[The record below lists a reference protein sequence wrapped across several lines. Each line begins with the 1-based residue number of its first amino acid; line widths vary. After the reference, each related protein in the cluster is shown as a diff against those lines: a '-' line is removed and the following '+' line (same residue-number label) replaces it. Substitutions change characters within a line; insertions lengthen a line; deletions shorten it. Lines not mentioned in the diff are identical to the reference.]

1 MTDAFLFFDG
11 YRLYAH
17 DASGTILRSWQA
29 YSGTVDFNHPR
40 YQPMANAGPTPE
52 GVYVIDYS
60 IGQNWDDL
68 SAYQKS
74 LAMAGMGTW
83 PGGTASW
90 GNHRIQLGFLPGDT
104 HYGRSGFFIH
114 GGDAPGSIGCIDLVG
129 GMDDFYQWMSQQSGP
144 VSLRVDY
151 SLYANGAAE
160 LASIS
165 PSPLIEGDYRN
176 ATARAIVEV
185 EAPLTPTTLNPNGV
199 ELASSAVIGERTDY
213 FYNVATLRLTGFDDE
228 VNFDPVVPTWLQ
240 AVNGEGGDDTFNV
253 FAKLPSIDGGA
264 GVNTLSFHRYI
275 PLQPQNPYGVT
286 FDLLNPAAREPGGSS
301 PSVINIQNVT
311 GSGYADLISGDSG
324 RNVLKGGAGTD
335 TLYGR
340 GGDDDLYGG
349 SHLNNL
355 FGGAGQDKLY
365 GEDGWG
371 NLHGEDDDDVLY
383 AGSGAGESHLYGGK
397 GNDTLHGGSSIT
409 RFYADEGN
417 DTFFMGSGTNYLSY
431 AASPDAI
438 VADLHAGT
446 VTGGYATGDTI
457 VGSFRNVTGT
467 SKADTFILG
476 SAGSMIWGGEGLD
489 TYVMGSGA
497 DKILDGTAFQHNGQ
511 GAIIDYR
518 GSSAGITLKYTSPSI
533 GFVGTTGW
541 ATGDEIMVSQQVT
554 IHGTEQIDHIVGR
567 GWSQAWMYSNGDE
580 TVFGYGGADIIDLR
594 SGNNY
599 VDGGEG
605 NDTITT
611 AEGNDIVLGGDGD
624 DVISVGLG
632 SDVVYAEAGMDTIL
646 TLADS
651 QVDLFDLGA
660 DGGHLSY
667 SGSLPG
673 VFGNGVSIDLLTGTY
688 QFRVNDT
695 AAWQALND
703 TIVGPI
709 LSLTGSQNADALTG
723 TNEADIIKGG
733 KGRDVILGMGGND
746 KLFAPFAILVD
757 GGEGNDD
764 IDFGTGFHP
773 WYAPPLTTVIGGT
786 GEDFIFGN
794 GGTVDIYGGNDND
807 TIQTWKDLAPG
818 ESFQSTFGTIRGGTG
833 VDTIRIT
840 NGFTVFAMGDGDSIT
855 GKTPGQLNSTVNYS
869 EALSGVTIN
878 GVTGQGSDYIP
889 YMNHIVG
896 SNFADV
902 IYLGTRH
909 SWAGASGTMN
919 GGGGDDT
926 FYGVN
931 GSVFNQSIHGG
942 SGNDVFYG
950 GSAGSVFYG
959 GVDNDAMYSGTGKD
973 VFHMGDGNDV
983 FYYGVEGGII
993 GGQDIIHGFVSGQ
1006 DKLFM
1011 PASMLV
1017 RRDVN
1022 DRDDDGDL
1030 NETFIQTKEEWFEEF
1045 NGNAHFRTAA
1055 GNPDM
1060 SNYVRI
1066 EGVPKTSLSVDDFQ
1080 FI

>member
-1 MTDAFLFFDG
+1 MSYPLDSQQKFTLQALLDNLGVNNTAVGAGATIYTFLLDALKDTSGNLHQGVPSNIWLWLKGAEKANSGVGLFSDLIRQYTSSEYMTRYGLTLTTELLQISSNEVARRVGLEFLEYDGTRDLTLRIIGERDATPISELIFGPTQGEAIETNLSGWAGATLFPSLGESSFLYEQLLSSTITTTKSQIGTYDLVAANVAIQGASLSLLGMLFDSPSDIPVWLQTHSVTQQIADANNWFTSQYG
-11 YRLYAH
+11 LDSRHAITAGNDLLGTVSAGTNALKSATWHAGTYGADTLASALSGGKDVLNAGKGDDIISGGSGSDIVDGGEGVDSLSYSSTSLAYRYQVTINGNRTWQ
-17 DASGTILRSWQA
+17 DASPYRFEVEKIPALVSGPSSWDFVFNVESLTLGQYADTVKFNGADIGVPLTIDGGPGTALD
-29 YSGTVDFNHPR
+29 TL
-40 YQPMANAGPTPE
+40 
-52 GVYVIDYS
+52 
-60 IGQNWDDL
+60 DL
-68 SAYQKS
+68 SAMS
-74 LAMAGMGTW
+74 RAMT
-83 PGGTASW
+83 S
-90 GNHRIQLGFLPGDT
+90 
-104 HYGRSGFFIH
+104 S
-114 GGDAPGSIGCIDLVG
+114 
-129 GMDDFYQWMSQQSGP
+129 DFDG
-144 VSLRVDY
+144 
-151 SLYANGAAE
+151 
-160 LASIS
+160 ASI
-165 PSPLIEGDYRN
+165 
-176 ATARAIVEV
+176 T
-185 EAPLTPTTLNPNGV
+185 
-199 ELASSAVIGERTDY
+199 IGG
-213 FYNVATLRLTGFDDE
+213 A
-228 VNFDPVVPTWLQ
+228 
-240 AVNGEGGDDTFNV
+240 TFNG
-253 FAKLPSIDGGA
+253 FE
-264 GVNTLSFHRYI
+264 R
-275 PLQPQNPYGVT
+275 
-286 FDLLNPAAREPGGSS
+286 
-301 PSVINIQNVT
+301 
-311 GSGYADLISGDSG
+311 LI
-324 RNVLKGGAGTD
+324 
-335 TLYGR
+335 
-340 GGDDDLYGG
+340 
-349 SHLNNL
+349 
-355 FGGAGQDKLY
+355 
-365 GEDGWG
+365 
-371 NLHGEDDDDVLY
+371 
-383 AGSGAGESHLYGGK
+383 
-397 GNDTLHGGSSIT
+397 
-409 RFYADEGN
+409 
-417 DTFFMGSGTNYLSY
+417 
-431 AASPDAI
+431 
-438 VADLHAGT
+438 
-446 VTGGYATGDTI
+446 
-457 VGSFRNVTGT
+457 GT

-476 SAGSMIWGGEGLD
+476 SGGKTILGGEGLD
-489 TYVMGSGA
+489 TYVMGAGA

-632 SDVVYAEAGMDTIL
+632 SDIVYAEAGMDTIL

-651 QVDLFDLGA
+651 QVDLFDLGS

-673 VFGNGVSIDLLTGTY
+673 VFGNGVSIDLLTGAY

-723 TNEADIIKGG
+723 TNDADTIKGG
-733 KGRDVILGMGGND
+733 KGRDVILGLGGDD
-746 KLFAPFAILVD
+746 KLFAPFASLVD

-794 GGTVDIYGGNDND
+794 GGTVDIYGGDDKD

-931 GSVFNQSIHGG
+931 GSVFNQNIHGG

-959 GVDNDAMYSGTGKD
+959 GADNDRMYSGTGKD

-983 FYYGVEGGII
+983 FYYGVEGGVI

-1006 DKLFM
+1006 DKLVM
-1011 PASMLV
+1011 SASMLL

-1022 DRDDDGDL
+1022 DRDDDGDM
-1030 NETFIQTKEEWFEEF
+1030 NETFVQTEAEWFEEF
-1045 NGNAHFRTAA
+1045 NGNAYFRTAA

-1066 EGVPKTSLSVDDFQ
+1066 EGVPKTSLSVDDFL

>member
-1 MTDAFLFFDG
+1 MTFALTAGQRSEIEALRDAMGQNNSNLGAAGALYDAIYEAITVNGSAAPGISHEVWTWIAGAKNVNAGIGSFAQLIRDNTARQWEIRYGTQMPQVELDKASNNIAYAVATDFLDPTRTSAPTLAEIG
-11 YRLYAH
+11 AR
-17 DASGTILRSWQA
+17 DAGAVASGVFGSDLHPGEPFGNWAAWAGTILFVNLG
-29 YSGTVDFNHPR
+29 YSDFFRNYLLNGSTTGREDTKSQIGT
-40 YQPMANAGPTPE
+40 Y
-52 GVYVIDYS
+52 
-60 IGQNWDDL
+60 
-68 SAYQKS
+68 
-74 LAMAGMGTW
+74 
-83 PGGTASW
+83 
-90 GNHRIQLGFLPGDT
+90 
-104 HYGRSGFFIH
+104 
-114 GGDAPGSIGCIDLVG
+114 DLVAANQAIQ
-129 GMDDFYQWMSQQSGP
+129 DFQASLSSTAQSFFENLWTAG
-144 VSLRVDY
+144 SLWWNY
-151 SLYANGAAE
+151 GSNL
-160 LASIS
+160 
-165 PSPLIEGDYRN
+165 N
-176 ATARAIVEV
+176 ATEV
-185 EAPLTPTTLNPNGV
+185 EGNNWFKAQYGLDTRHAVTAGSDVLGPFDTATNALK
-199 ELASSAVIGERTDY
+199 SA
-213 FYNVATLRLTGFDDE
+213 
-228 VNFDPVVPTWLQ
+228 TW
-240 AVNGEGGDDTFNV
+240 
-253 FAKLPSIDGGA
+253 
-264 GVNTLSFHRYI
+264 H
-275 PLQPQNPYGVT
+275 
-286 FDLLNPAAREPGGSS
+286 
-301 PSVINIQNVT
+301 
-311 GSGYADLISGDSG
+311 
-324 RNVLKGGAGTD
+324 AGT
-335 TLYGR
+335 Y
-340 GGDDDLYGG
+340 
-349 SHLNNL
+349 
-355 FGGAGQDKLY
+355 
-365 GEDGWG
+365 
-371 NLHGEDDDDVLY
+371 
-383 AGSGAGESHLYGGK
+383 
-397 GNDTLHGGSSIT
+397 GNDTLTSALSGGKDVLNAGKGDDTIAGGSGSDVVDGGEGVDSLNYSSTSLAYRYQVTINANRT
-409 RFYADEGN
+409 WQDASLYRFEVEKIPALVSGPSSWDFVFNVEGLTLGQYADTVKFNGADIGAALTVDGGPGTAL
-417 DTFFMGSGTNYLSY
+417 DTLDLSAMTRALTSADFDGS
-431 AASPDAI
+431 
-438 VADLHAGT
+438 T
-446 VTGGYATGDTI
+446 VTIGGATFNGFERLI
-457 VGSFRNVTGT
+457 GT

-476 SAGSMIWGGEGLD
+476 SGGKTILGGEGLD
-489 TYVMGSGA
+489 TYVMGAGA

-518 GSSAGITLKYTSPSI
+518 GSSVRITLKYTSPSI

-554 IHGTEQIDHIVGR
+554 IHGTEQADHIVGR

-632 SDVVYAEAGMDTIL
+632 SDIVYAEAGMDTIL

-651 QVDLFDLGA
+651 QVDLFDLGS

-733 KGRDVILGMGGND
+733 KGRDVILGLGGDD
-746 KLFAPFAILVD
+746 KLFAPFASLVD
-757 GGEGNDD
+757 GGEGDD
-764 IDFGTGFHP
+764 EIDFGTGYHP
-773 WYAPPLTTVIGGT
+773 WYAPPRTTVIGGT

-794 GGTVDIYGGNDND
+794 GGTVDIFGGDDND
-807 TIQTWKDLAPG
+807 VIQTWKDLAPG

-889 YMNHIVG
+889 YMDHIVG

-931 GSVFNQSIHGG
+931 GSVFNQNIYGG

-950 GSAGSVFYG
+950 GTAGSVFYG
-959 GVDNDAMYSGTGKD
+959 GADNDAMFSGTGKD
-973 VFHMGDGNDV
+973 VFHMDGGSDV
-983 FYYGVEGGII
+983 FHYGVNGGLI
-993 GGQDIIHGFVSGQ
+993 GGQDIIHGFTSGQ

-1045 NGNAHFRTAA
+1045 NGNAYFRTAA